1 MGVRVSQLS
10 NMTKEERRS
19 YRIKNQM
26 EKVIFVKEQVKYI
39 DKYLILK

>member
-1 MGVRVSQLS
+1 MGV